1 MLSLFKNTIFIIW
14 LIEALASLSI
24 GFFTWVLQTTATVAK
39 MSAEAA
45 INTVKHKKIALLLVR
60 LKLKRG

>member
-24 GFFTWVLQTTATVAK
+24 GFATWAFQTTATVAK

-45 INTVKHKKIALLLVR
+45 INTVKHKKIALL
-60 LKLKRG
+60 

>member
-24 GFFTWVLQTTATVAK
+24 GFATWVLQTTSTVAK

-45 INTVKHKKIALLLVR
+45 INTVNHKKIALLLVR
-60 LKLKRG
+60 LKL

>member
-24 GFFTWVLQTTATVAK
+24 GFATWVLQTTFISAK

-45 INTVKHKKIALLLVR
+45 INTVNHKKIALLLVR
-60 LKLKRG
+60 LKL

>member
-14 LIEALASLSI
+14 LIEPLASLSI
-24 GFFTWVLQTTATVAK
+24 GFSKWVLQTTATVAK

-45 INTVKHKKIALLLVR
+45 ITTVKHRKK
-60 LKLKRG
+60 

>member
-14 LIEALASLSI
+14 LIGALTSLSI
-24 GFFTWVLQTTATVAK
+24 GLATWAFQTTATVAK